1 MFQCRYIG
9 YFPFNRIQFV
19 SYQPRHAPLSHP
31 FYHYPLFYSLS
42 HSSLHFLKHLCI
54 FIRKKWFFFS
64 CSVHSCFSKLRRR
77 GIVIQFVSVLLSN
90 NAELFWKMKNED
102 KICIK
107 IYLYVYTLIIMAG
120 VWWAITCTKCYEVYI
135 YQLCNKI

>member
-1 MFQCRYIG
+1 MNGENISTFSIINHRKKSLFVPVNFSKRKIIMFQCRYIG

-54 FIRKKWFFFS
+54 FIRKKCFFLLFCAHLLFETKTS
-64 CSVHSCFSKLRRR
+64 RHSYTICQCTFVEQC
-77 GIVIQFVSVLLSN
+77 GIVL
-90 NAELFWKMKNED
+90 KNE
-102 KICIK
+102 K
-107 IYLYVYTLIIMAG
+107 
-120 VWWAITCTKCYEVYI
+120 
-135 YQLCNKI
+135 